1 MEQAKPAEIL
11 KAYEHLA
18 EATARMR
25 AAAAQEDWD
34 GVIALEGK
42 CSDVYDRLVRIERET
57 PADAAY
63 QKRKS
68 ELICKLL
75 EDDAHIR
82 ERLSGQLTHIWR
94 MIDGR
99 HTVDR
104 LSSAY
109 GAGAGPAEA

>member
-1 MEQAKPAEIL
+1 MEQANPADIL

-18 EATARMR
+18 EVTARMR

-34 GVIALEGK
+34 GVVALESE
-42 CSDVYDRLVRIERET
+42 CSDVYERLVRIERET
-57 PADAAY
+57 AADPAY